1 MSKFE
6 DSNILIADLCERF
19 TKIFQEIKEMKEARV
34 DLENEN
40 EEIKISI
47 NDEIQNHQQSI
58 EKFQKEILD
67 LQSFQDENLTDDTN
81 LNEKELKVI
90 DNEVE
95 NEKLL
100 TTILKKQFDEV
111 FEKKNKANKKK
122 EELHQLCEILL
133 KENEVLSNKIS
144 GFKESSKNMEKE
156 SFILERNICEMH
168 EKNDIETQNIEE
180 TENLLREGFEE
191 KFRIEDEYKNLSL
204 AFREILKK
212 NSNQGKLALDLE
224 KENTK
229 NYEELK
235 MKMQRLELLLK
246 MNTKLTLKL
255 SKFEDNAGILEDLV
269 ERNKEIQLNNQGIQE
284 KIEILIQQPIDKKY
298 KAKVKKLL
306 FYSKQKTH
314 DVNNFSMYRPNFAK
328 ALKKREEMT
337 EMSHQRKDVKKKKI
351 IRLNSKK

>member
-34 DLENEN
+34 ELENEN
-40 EEIKISI
+40 EEIKVSI

-58 EKFQKEILD
+58 EKFQREILD
-67 LQSFQDENLTDDTN
+67 LQNFQDENLTDDTK
-81 LNEKELKVI
+81 LSEKELKVF
-90 DNEVE
+90 DNEIE

-111 FEKKNKANKKK
+111 FEKKNKAAKKK
-122 EELHQLCEILL
+122 EEHTQLGEILS
-133 KENEVLSNKIS
+133 KENEILSNNIS
-144 GFKESSKNMEKE
+144 NFKESSKNLEKE
-156 SFILERNICEMH
+156 NFVLDRNINEIKEKIDQEM
-168 EKNDIETQNIEE
+168 QSIEE

-191 KFRIEDEYKNLSL
+191 KFRIEDEHKNLSL
-204 AFREILKK
+204 AYREILKK
-212 NSNQGKLALDLE
+212 NSNQGKLILDLE

-246 MNTKLTLKL
+246 MNTKLTAKL

-284 KIEILIQQPIDKKY
+284 KIEILIQQPVDKKY
-298 KAKVKKLL
+298 KTQVKKLL

-337 EMSHQRKDVKKKKI
+337 ETSNQRKFVKKK
-351 IRLNSKK
+351 